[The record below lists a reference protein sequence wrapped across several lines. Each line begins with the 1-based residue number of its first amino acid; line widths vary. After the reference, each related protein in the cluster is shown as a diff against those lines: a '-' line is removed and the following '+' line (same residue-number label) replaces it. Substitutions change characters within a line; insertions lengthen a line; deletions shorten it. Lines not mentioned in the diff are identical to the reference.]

1 MITFCQWG
9 TPLVLLYNV
18 KTWRQQQKS
27 EAKTSSPVP
36 AKVHI
41 VYMGARPKGEF
52 SAATTHHSM
61 LKGVLGS
68 ASSAKNSLI
77 YSYGSFNGFAAK
89 LTDEEVRRFS
99 EMEGVIGVIPNY
111 ILKLHTT
118 RSWDFIGFT
127 KDNVGVKLEGD
138 VVIGLLDT
146 GIWPEHE
153 SFNSQELGAPPS
165 KWKGTCQGANFTC
178 NNKIIGGRYYNS
190 ENEYYETDFKSP
202 RDSEGHG
209 THTSSTA
216 AGDRVLGAS
225 YYGLANGT
233 ARGGVPGARIAMYK
247 VCWSFG
253 CATADI
259 LAAFDDAIADGVDV
273 ISVSLG
279 ADFPL
284 PYDEDPIAIGAFHAM
299 KYGILTSNSAGNSGP
314 WPYSVS
320 NYAPW
325 TLTVAASTIDRKFVA
340 KAVLGNGQV
349 LTGLSINSFDL
360 HEKSYPLI
368 WGGDAANYSAGAS
381 PDLSRYCITGFMNS
395 FKVEGKIV
403 YCETLWDGTGV
414 LQANGVG
421 TIMADDEIT
430 DFAFNYPLPATQISS
445 SDGEKVF
452 DYIKSTENPT
462 ATIVLGETWTDYMAP
477 YVVSFSSRGPNPIT
491 PEILKPDLTAPGVDI
506 IAAWSPVAPPSIDG
520 EDPRSVDYNIISGT
534 SMSCPHASGAAAY
547 VKAAHPDWS
556 PAAIKS
562 ALMTTATVLDPK
574 KHEDL
579 EFAYGSGQ
587 INPTQAVNP
596 GLVYDA
602 NETDYIDF
610 LCHHGYNTTTVRLI
624 TGDKSSVCTSTS
636 PAPAWDLNYP
646 SFSLAVEDG
655 LSIYGVFTRTVTNVG
670 SPNSTYAALVSLQ
683 SGFSITVEPRVL
695 SFSALGEKKS
705 FTVKVTGPRSWQQ
718 PITSGNIIWMDGD
731 YKYQVRSPVVV
742 YNVLP
747 TPYYGFKSQKKPIF
761 NRRSM
766 YHENGILGKNKN
778 HLRI

>member
-1 MITFCQWG
+1 MD
-9 TPLVLLYNV
+9 
-18 KTWRQQQKS
+18 
-27 EAKTSSPVP
+27 
-36 AKVHI
+36 
-41 VYMGARPKGEF
+41 
-52 SAATTHHSM
+52 
-61 LKGVLGS
+61 GV
-68 ASSAKNSLI
+68 
-77 YSYGSFNGFAAK
+77 
-89 LTDEEVRRFS
+89 VR
-99 EMEGVIGVIPNY
+99 VIPNH

-118 RSWDFIGFT
+118 RSWDFLGLSQT
-127 KDNVGVKLEGD
+127 NVGAQLQGD

-153 SFNSQELGAPPS
+153 SFNDQGLGAPPS

-190 ENEYYETDFKSP
+190 ENWYYEGDLKSP

-216 AGDRVLGAS
+216 AGDRVPGAS

-253 CATADI
+253 CGAADI
-259 LAAFDDAIADGVDV
+259 LAAFDDAIADGVDI

-279 ADFPL
+279 SVFPV
-284 PYDEDPIAIGAFHAM
+284 PYDVDPIAIGAFHAM
-299 KYGILTSNSAGNSGP
+299 KYGILTSSSAGNSGP

-340 KAVLGNGQV
+340 KAVLGNGKAF
-349 LTGLSINSFDL
+349 TGLSINSFEL
-360 HEKSYPLI
+360 YGKTYPLI

-381 PDLSRYCITGFMNS
+381 QDLSKYCITGSMNS
-395 FKVEGKIV
+395 YKVEGKIV
-403 YCETLWDGTGV
+403 FCEVLWDGTGV
-414 LQANGVG
+414 LLANGVG

-430 DFAFNYPLPATQISS
+430 DFAFNYPLPATQIST
-445 SDGEKVF
+445 SDGEKIL
-452 DYIKSTENPT
+452 DYIKTTENPI
-462 ATIVLGETWTDYMAP
+462 ATILLGETLTDYMAP

-491 PEILKPDLTAPGVDI
+491 PDILKPDLTAPGVDI
-506 IAAWSPVAPPSIDG
+506 LAAWSPIAPPSIDW

-556 PAAIKS
+556 PAAVKS
-562 ALMTTATVLDPK
+562 ALMTTATVVDPN

-587 INPTQAVNP
+587 INPTQAIKP

-602 NETDYIDF
+602 NETDYISF
-610 LCHHGYNTTTVRLI
+610 LCKQGYNTTTVRLI
-624 TGDKSSVCTSTS
+624 TGDNSSVCGNTLNGR
-636 PAPAWDLNYP
+636 AWDLNYP

-655 LSIYGVFTRTVTNVG
+655 KQIDGVFTRTVTNVG
-670 SPNSTYAALVSLQ
+670 SANSTYTVQMYSPPE
-683 SGFSITVEPRVL
+683 FSISVEPEVL
-695 SFSALGEKKS
+695 SFSTIGEKKS
-705 FTVKVTGPRSWQQ
+705 FTVKVGGGFISQQ
-718 PITSGNIIWMDGD
+718 KITSGAIIWTDESEQ
-731 YKYQVRSPVVV
+731 YRVRSPVVV

-747 TPYYGFKSQKKPIF
+747 GYTFLPPQTSKFQKKPTTF
-761 NRRSM
+761 HGPTTPSM
-766 YHENGILGKNKN
+766 HHKNGFLGRN
-778 HLRI
+778 

>member
-1 MITFCQWG
+1 MAKTGLMTW
-9 TPLVLLYNV
+9 LLYSTLFAALLLNSHAANANE
-18 KTWRQQQKS
+18 R
-27 EAKTSSPVP
+27 
-36 AKVHI
+36 KVHI
-41 VYMGARPKGEF
+41 VYMGDRPKGDF
-52 SAATTHHSM
+52 SAKATHHSM
-61 LKGVLGS
+61 LTSVLGRS
-68 ASSAKNSLI
+68 SSAQESLV
-77 YSYGSFNGFAAK
+77 YSYGNFNAFAAK
-89 LTDEEVRRFS
+89 LTEEEVQKFS
-99 EMEGVIGVIPNY
+99 EMDGVVRVIPNH

-118 RSWDFIGFT
+118 RSWDFLGLSQT
-127 KDNVGVKLEGD
+127 NVGAQLQGD

-153 SFNSQELGAPPS
+153 SFNDQGLGAPPS

-190 ENEYYETDFKSP
+190 ENWYYEGDLKSP

-216 AGDRVLGAS
+216 AGDRVPGAS

-253 CATADI
+253 CGAADI
-259 LAAFDDAIADGVDV
+259 LAAFDDAIADGVDI

-279 ADFPL
+279 SVFPV
-284 PYDEDPIAIGAFHAM
+284 PYDVDPIAIGAFHAM
-299 KYGILTSNSAGNSGP
+299 KYGILTSSSAGNSGP

-340 KAVLGNGQV
+340 KAVLGNGKAF
-349 LTGLSINSFDL
+349 TGLSINSFEL
-360 HEKSYPLI
+360 YGKTYPLI

-381 PDLSRYCITGFMNS
+381 QDLSKYCITGSMNS
-395 FKVEGKIV
+395 YKVEGKIV
-403 YCETLWDGTGV
+403 FCEVLWDGTGV
-414 LQANGVG
+414 LLANGVG

-430 DFAFNYPLPATQISS
+430 DFAFNYPLPATQIST
-445 SDGEKVF
+445 SDGEKIL
-452 DYIKSTENPT
+452 DYIKTTENPI
-462 ATIVLGETWTDYMAP
+462 ATILLGETLTDYMAP

-491 PEILKPDLTAPGVDI
+491 PDILKPDLTAPGVDI
-506 IAAWSPVAPPSIDG
+506 LAAWSPIAPPSIDW

-556 PAAIKS
+556 PAAVKS
-562 ALMTTATVLDPK
+562 ALMTTATVVDPN

-587 INPTQAVNP
+587 INPTQAIKP

-602 NETDYIDF
+602 NETDYISF
-610 LCHHGYNTTTVRLI
+610 LCKQGYNTTTVRLI
-624 TGDKSSVCTSTS
+624 TGDNSSVCGNTLNGR
-636 PAPAWDLNYP
+636 AWDLNYP

-655 LSIYGVFTRTVTNVG
+655 KQIDGVFTRTVTNVG
-670 SPNSTYAALVSLQ
+670 SANSTYTVQMYSPPE
-683 SGFSITVEPRVL
+683 FSISVEPEVL
-695 SFSALGEKKS
+695 SFSTIGEKKS
-705 FTVKVTGPRSWQQ
+705 FTVKVGGGFISQQ
-718 PITSGNIIWMDGD
+718 KITSGAIIWTDESEQ
-731 YKYQVRSPVVV
+731 YRVRSPVVV

-747 TPYYGFKSQKKPIF
+747 GYTFLPPQTSKFQKKPTTF
-761 NRRSM
+761 HGPTTPSM
-766 YHENGILGKNKN
+766 HHKNGFLGRN
-778 HLRI
+778 

>member
-1 MITFCQWG
+1 MAKKGLMISRLYSMLFAAFC
-9 TPLVLLYNV
+9 LINCHAAADANE
-18 KTWRQQQKS
+18 R
-27 EAKTSSPVP
+27 
-36 AKVHI
+36 KVHI
-41 VYMGARPKGEF
+41 VYMGDRPKGEF

-68 ASSAKNSLI
+68 ASSAKKSLI

-99 EMEGVIGVIPNY
+99 EMDGVVRVIPNH

-127 KDNVGVKLEGD
+127 QDAVGAKPEGD

-153 SFNSQELGAPPS
+153 SFNSQELAAPPS
-165 KWKGTCQGANFTC
+165 KWKGVCQGANFTC

-190 ENEYYETDFKSP
+190 ENWYDETDFKSP

-216 AGDRVLGAS
+216 AGDKVPGAS

-279 ADFPL
+279 ADWPL
-284 PYDEDPIAIGAFHAM
+284 AYDEDPIAIGAFHAM
-299 KYGILTSNSAGNSGP
+299 KNGILTSNSAGNSGP

-349 LTGLSINSFDL
+349 FTGLSINSFEL
-360 HEKSYPLI
+360 HGKSFPLI
-368 WGGDAANYSAGAS
+368 WGGHAANYSAGAS
-381 PDLSRYCITGFMNS
+381 PDISRYCITGFMNS
-395 FKVEGKIV
+395 YKVEGKIV
-403 YCETLWDGTGV
+403 FCETLWDGTGV
-414 LQANGVG
+414 LQAGGVG

-430 DFAFNYPLPATQISS
+430 DFAFNYPLPATQISA
-445 SDGEKVF
+445 SDGEKVL
-452 DYIKSTENPT
+452 DYIKTTENPT
-462 ATIVLGETWTDYMAP
+462 ATILLGETWTDYMAP

-491 PEILKPDLTAPGVDI
+491 PDILKPDLTAPGVDI
-506 IAAWSPVAPPSIDG
+506 IAAWSPVAPPSVDW

-562 ALMTTATVLDPK
+562 ALMTTATLVDPK

-587 INPTQAVNP
+587 INPTRALSP

-602 NETDYIDF
+602 NETDYINF
-610 LCHHGYNTTTVRLI
+610 LCKQGYNTTTIRLI
-624 TGDKSSVCTSTS
+624 TGDNSSVCTSTT
-636 PAPAWDLNYP
+636 PGPAWDLNYP
-646 SFSLAVEDG
+646 SFSLAVLDG
-655 LSIYGVFTRTVTNVG
+655 QPIYGVFTRTVTNVG
-670 SPNSTYAALVSLQ
+670 PPNSNYTVWMTTQ
-683 SGFSITVEPRVL
+683 RGFTISVEPQFL
-695 SFSALGEKKS
+695 SFSTVGEKKS
-705 FTVKVTGPRSWQQ
+705 FTVRVTGPKISQQ
-718 PITSGNIIWMDGD
+718 PITSGSIVWVSSD
-731 YKYQVRSPVVV
+731 YKYMARSPVVV

-747 TPYYGFKSQKKPIF
+747 TPYSPYDSKSQRKPTF
-761 NRRSM
+761 RRPSM
-766 YHENGILGKNKN
+766 YHKNGILGRN
-778 HLRI
+778 

>member
-1 MITFCQWG
+1 MAKTGLMTW
-9 TPLVLLYNV
+9 LLYSTLFAALLLNSDAANANE
-18 KTWRQQQKS
+18 R
-27 EAKTSSPVP
+27 
-36 AKVHI
+36 KVHI
-41 VYMGARPKGEF
+41 VYMGDRPKGDF
-52 SAATTHHSM
+52 SAKATHHSM
-61 LKGVLGS
+61 LTSVLGRS
-68 ASSAKNSLI
+68 SSAQESLV
-77 YSYGSFNGFAAK
+77 YSYGNFNAFAAK
-89 LTDEEVRRFS
+89 LTEEEVEKFS
-99 EMEGVIGVIPNY
+99 EMDGVVRVIPNH

-118 RSWDFIGFT
+118 RSWEFLGLSQS
-127 KDNVGVKLEGD
+127 NVGAQLQGD

-153 SFNSQELGAPPS
+153 SFNDQGLGAPPS

-190 ENEYYETDFKSP
+190 ENWYYEGDLKSP

-216 AGDRVLGAS
+216 AGERVPGAS

-253 CATADI
+253 CGAADI
-259 LAAFDDAIADGVDV
+259 LAAFDDAIADGVDI

-279 ADFPL
+279 SEFPV
-284 PYDEDPIAIGAFHAM
+284 PYDVDPIAIGAFHAM
-299 KYGILTSNSAGNSGP
+299 KYGILTSSSAGNSGP

-340 KAVLGNGQV
+340 KAVLGNGQAF
-349 LTGLSINSFDL
+349 TGLSINSFEL
-360 HEKSYPLI
+360 YGKTYPLI

-381 PDLSRYCITGFMNS
+381 QDLSKYCITGSMNS
-395 FKVEGKIV
+395 YKVEGKIV
-403 YCETLWDGTGV
+403 FCEVLWDGTGV
-414 LQANGVG
+414 LLANGVG

-430 DFAFNYPLPATQISS
+430 DFAFNYPLPATQTST
-445 SDGEKVF
+445 SDGEKIL
-452 DYIKSTENPT
+452 DYIKTTENPI
-462 ATIVLGETWTDYMAP
+462 ATILLGETLTDYMAP
-477 YVVSFSSRGPNPIT
+477 YVVSFSSRGPNPVT
-491 PEILKPDLTAPGVDI
+491 PDILKPDLTAPGVDI
-506 IAAWSPVAPPSIDG
+506 LAAWSPIAPPSIDW

-556 PAAIKS
+556 PAAVKS
-562 ALMTTATVLDPK
+562 ALMTTATVVDPN

-587 INPTQAVNP
+587 INPAQAIKP

-602 NETDYIDF
+602 NETDYISF
-610 LCHHGYNTTTVRLI
+610 LCKQGYNTTTVRLI
-624 TGDKSSVCTSTS
+624 TGDNSSVCSSTLNGR
-636 PAPAWDLNYP
+636 AWDLNYP

-655 LSIYGVFTRTVTNVG
+655 KQIDGVFTRTVTNVG
-670 SPNSTYAALVSLQ
+670 SANSTYTVQMYS
-683 SGFSITVEPRVL
+683 SPEFSISVEPEVL
-695 SFSALGEKKS
+695 SFSTIGEKKS
-705 FTVKVTGPRSWQQ
+705 FTVKVGGGFISQQ
-718 PITSGNIIWMDGD
+718 KITSGAIIWTDELEQ
-731 YKYQVRSPVVV
+731 YRVRSPVVV

-747 TPYYGFKSQKKPIF
+747 GYTFFPPQTSKFQKKPTTF
-761 NRRSM
+761 HGPTTPSM
-766 YHENGILGKNKN
+766 HHKNGIVGRN
-778 HLRI
+778 

>member
-1 MITFCQWG
+1 MD
-9 TPLVLLYNV
+9 
-18 KTWRQQQKS
+18 
-27 EAKTSSPVP
+27 
-36 AKVHI
+36 
-41 VYMGARPKGEF
+41 
-52 SAATTHHSM
+52 
-61 LKGVLGS
+61 GV
-68 ASSAKNSLI
+68 
-77 YSYGSFNGFAAK
+77 
-89 LTDEEVRRFS
+89 VR
-99 EMEGVIGVIPNY
+99 VIPNH

-118 RSWDFIGFT
+118 RSWDFLGLSQS
-127 KDNVGVKLEGD
+127 NVGAQLQGD

-153 SFNSQELGAPPS
+153 SFNDQGLGAPPS

-190 ENEYYETDFKSP
+190 ENWYYEGDLKSP

-216 AGDRVLGAS
+216 AGHRVAGAS

-253 CATADI
+253 CGAADI
-259 LAAFDDAIADGVDV
+259 LAAFDDAIADGVDI

-279 ADFPL
+279 SEFPV
-284 PYDEDPIAIGAFHAM
+284 PYDVDPIAIGAFHAM
-299 KYGILTSNSAGNSGP
+299 KYGILTSSSAGNSGP

-340 KAVLGNGQV
+340 KAVLGNGQAF
-349 LTGLSINSFDL
+349 TGLSINSFEL
-360 HEKSYPLI
+360 YGKTYPLI

-381 PDLSRYCITGFMNS
+381 QDLSKYCITGSMNS
-395 FKVEGKIV
+395 YKVEGKIV
-403 YCETLWDGTGV
+403 FCEVLWDGTGV
-414 LQANGVG
+414 LLANGVG

-430 DFAFNYPLPATQISS
+430 DFAFNYPLPATQIST
-445 SDGEKVF
+445 SDGEKIL
-452 DYIKSTENPT
+452 DYIKTTENPI
-462 ATIVLGETWTDYMAP
+462 ATILLGETLTDYMAP
-477 YVVSFSSRGPNPIT
+477 YVVSFSSRGPNPVT
-491 PEILKPDLTAPGVDI
+491 PDILKPDLTAPGVDI
-506 IAAWSPVAPPSIDG
+506 LAAWSPIAPPSIDW

-556 PAAIKS
+556 PAAVKS
-562 ALMTTATVLDPK
+562 ALMTTATVVDPN

-587 INPTQAVNP
+587 INPAQAIKP

-602 NETDYIDF
+602 NETDYISF
-610 LCHHGYNTTTVRLI
+610 LCKQGYNTTTVRLI
-624 TGDKSSVCTSTS
+624 TGDNSSVCSSTLNGR
-636 PAPAWDLNYP
+636 AWDLNYP

-655 LSIYGVFTRTVTNVG
+655 KQIDGVFTRTVTNVG
-670 SPNSTYAALVSLQ
+670 SANSTYTVQMYSPPE
-683 SGFSITVEPRVL
+683 FSISVEPEVL
-695 SFSALGEKKS
+695 SFSTIGEKKS
-705 FTVKVTGPRSWQQ
+705 FTVKVGGGFISQQ
-718 PITSGNIIWMDGD
+718 KITSGAIIWTDELEQ
-731 YKYQVRSPVVV
+731 YRVRSPVVV

-747 TPYYGFKSQKKPIF
+747 GYTFFPPQTSKFQKKPTTF
-761 NRRSM
+761 HGPTTPSM
-766 YHENGILGKNKN
+766 HHKNEILGRN
-778 HLRI
+778 

>member
-1 MITFCQWG
+1 
-9 TPLVLLYNV
+9 
-18 KTWRQQQKS
+18 
-27 EAKTSSPVP
+27 
-36 AKVHI
+36 
-41 VYMGARPKGEF
+41 MGDRPKGDF
-52 SAATTHHSM
+52 SAKATHHSM
-61 LKGVLGS
+61 LTSVLGRS
-68 ASSAKNSLI
+68 SSAQESLV
-77 YSYGSFNGFAAK
+77 YSYGNFNAFAAK
-89 LTDEEVRRFS
+89 LTEEEVQKFS
-99 EMEGVIGVIPNY
+99 EMDGVVRVIPNH

-118 RSWDFIGFT
+118 RSWDFLGLSQT
-127 KDNVGVKLEGD
+127 NVGAQLQGD

-153 SFNSQELGAPPS
+153 SFNDQGLGAPPS

-178 NNKIIGGRYYNS
+178 NRYYNS
-190 ENEYYETDFKSP
+190 ENWYYEGDLKSP

-216 AGDRVLGAS
+216 AGDRVPGAS

-253 CATADI
+253 CGAADI
-259 LAAFDDAIADGVDV
+259 LAAFDDAIADGVDI

-279 ADFPL
+279 SEFPV
-284 PYDEDPIAIGAFHAM
+284 PYDVDPIAIGAFHAM
-299 KYGILTSNSAGNSGP
+299 KYGILTSSSAGNSGP

-340 KAVLGNGQV
+340 KAVLGNGKAF
-349 LTGLSINSFDL
+349 TGLSINSFEL
-360 HEKSYPLI
+360 YGKTYPLI

-381 PDLSRYCITGFMNS
+381 QDLSKYCITGSMNS
-395 FKVEGKIV
+395 YKVEGKIV
-403 YCETLWDGTGV
+403 FCEVLWDGTGV
-414 LQANGVG
+414 LLANGVG

-430 DFAFNYPLPATQISS
+430 DFAFNYPLPATQIST
-445 SDGEKVF
+445 SDGEKIL
-452 DYIKSTENPT
+452 DYIKTTNPI
-462 ATIVLGETWTDYMAP
+462 ATILLGETLTDYMAP

-491 PEILKPDLTAPGVDI
+491 PDILKPDLTAPGVDI
-506 IAAWSPVAPPSIDG
+506 LAAWSPIAPPSIDW

-556 PAAIKS
+556 PAAVKS
-562 ALMTTATVLDPK
+562 ALMTTATVVDPN

-587 INPTQAVNP
+587 INPTQAIKP

-602 NETDYIDF
+602 NETDYISF
-610 LCHHGYNTTTVRLI
+610 LCKQGYNTTTVRLI
-624 TGDKSSVCTSTS
+624 TGDNSSVCGNTLNGR
-636 PAPAWDLNYP
+636 AWDLNYP

-655 LSIYGVFTRTVTNVG
+655 KQIDGVFTRTVTNVG
-670 SPNSTYAALVSLQ
+670 SANSTYTVQMYSPPE
-683 SGFSITVEPRVL
+683 FSISVEPEVL
-695 SFSALGEKKS
+695 SFSTIGEKKS
-705 FTVKVTGPRSWQQ
+705 FTVKVGGGFISQQ
-718 PITSGNIIWMDGD
+718 KITSGAIIWTDESEQ
-731 YKYQVRSPVVV
+731 YRVRSPVVV

-747 TPYYGFKSQKKPIF
+747 GYTFLPPQTSKFQKKPTTF
-761 NRRSM
+761 HGPTTPSM
-766 YHENGILGKNKN
+766 HHKNGFLGRN
-778 HLRI
+778 